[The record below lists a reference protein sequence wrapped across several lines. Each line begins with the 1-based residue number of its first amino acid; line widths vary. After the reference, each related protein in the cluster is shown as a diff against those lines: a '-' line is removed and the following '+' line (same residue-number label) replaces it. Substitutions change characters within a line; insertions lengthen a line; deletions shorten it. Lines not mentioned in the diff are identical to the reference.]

1 MRNKFTKRSLLSLWS
16 SVVIALSIGFAQYTL
31 AESSTDLLEDLLQ
44 EEREEQML
52 VKKTPAKDARLVTMR
67 SPSGQTERFSSKHS
81 AYKQFKPQLPKVDID
96 KKDYL
101 CSSGKGL
108 SSDQRVDLV
117 ETQLELNAVIS
128 QLKVMPEPRE
138 LTVHQRVF
146 LAQIPFCEQFVTD
159 LMIISKLLKGY
170 TLVSLS
176 ASKSGK

>member
-1 MRNKFTKRSLLSLWS
+1 MRNKVIKTGLFGLLS
-16 SVVIALSIGFAQYTL
+16 SVVIALSIATAQYTH

-52 VKKTPAKDARLVTMR
+52 AKKTPAKDSRLVTMR

-81 AYKQFKPQLPKVDID
+81 SYKKFKPELPKVDID

-101 CSSGKGL
+101 CSDGKRL
-108 SSDQRVDLV
+108 NSEQRVDLV

-176 ASKSGK
+176 ASKLSK